1 MVQIGGGKRILLLG
15 GEGVVI
21 YAPRAGGVER
31 EIALSWEMPNFDEQ
45 LIEILQNQNASKSVL
60 VVFDGSDQTYRKE
73 ESIPKLS
80 PIDRPRFVR
89 RKLDLAFPAYP
100 IRASFAIKPP
110 KKKGLQLS
118 GSSLPT
124 SYLFVA
130 LPETE
135 QIERVSRALFESGVS
150 VSGFGLL
157 PLEAVNL
164 VESLARKAFAGEDH
178 RPARWSVL
186 IAQHETGGLR
196 QVVVKDGALALTRL
210 TPAGD
215 SGTLGATWAEEVTQ
229 EFHATMKYIARLGY
243 QSDDGL
249 DVVII
254 SDDVSRQFFSDS
266 GLGVR
271 SFTCLTPAKALKL
284 AGFSPFGSDKDN
296 FGDVLHAAFL
306 SKQGRLKSPI
316 RIPSI
321 HSIMIPRM
329 MVKFGYAVLA
339 VSLLGLLYLSQGA
352 FFTNRTLDQ
361 DIERQQV
368 QKDMLDREYQQE
380 AVLFEQ
386 LPVKADVVKGVIQ
399 TKKILEANTLPVEG
413 VNKLLLK
420 AFGGDVYVSSLNY
433 AHTPNQALLLRG
445 SDPTVVAAPVD
456 PADRGRIEITFRFGL
471 SADLTLEQK
480 VLRAEKLQRDLI
492 AVFPGYDIRIT
503 EQFGRVDR
511 DGAFT
516 ASIDEAVAPSSA
528 DDLAEIKMEGKPL

>member
-1 MVQIGGGKRILLLG
+1 MVQIGGGKRVLLLG

-45 LIEILQNQNASKSVL
+45 LVEVLQSQNAGKSVL
-60 VVFDGSDQTYRKE
+60 VIFDGSDQTYRKE

-89 RKLDLAFPAYP
+89 RKLDLAFPSYP

-118 GSSLPT
+118 GSSQAT

-157 PLEAVNL
+157 PLESVSL
-164 VESLARKAFAGEDH
+164 VETIARKAFAGDDH
-178 RPARWSVL
+178 KPARWSVL

-243 QSDDGL
+243 HSDDGL

-271 SFTCLTPAKALKL
+271 NFTCLTPAKALKL
-284 AGFSPFGSDKDN
+284 AGFSPFGPDKDN

-306 SKQGRLKSPI
+306 SKQGRLKAPI

-321 HSIMIPRM
+321 HSIMIPRLA
-329 MVKFGYAVLA
+329 VKFGYGVLA
-339 VSLLGLLYLSQGA
+339 MSLLGLLYLGQAA
-352 FFTNRTLDQ
+352 FFTNHALGQ
-361 DIERQQV
+361 DVEKAQV

-386 LPVKADVVKGVIQ
+386 LPVKAEMVKGVIQ
-399 TKKILEANTLPVEG
+399 TKKILEANTIPVESM
-413 VNKLLLK
+413 NKLLLK
-420 AFGGDVYVSSLNY
+420 AFGGDVYVSSLEY
-433 AHTPNQALLLRG
+433 THTPNPALLLRG
-445 SDPTVVAAPVD
+445 TDPSIVAAPVD
-456 PADRGRIEITFRFGL
+456 EADRGSIKIVFKFAL
-471 SADLTLEQK
+471 SGDLTLEQK
-480 VLRAEKLQRDLI
+480 VLRSEKLQRDLL
-492 AVFPGYDIRIT
+492 ANFPGYSVNISA
-503 EQFGRVDR
+503 QFGSVDR
-511 DGAFT
+511 DGAFS

-528 DDLAEIKMEGKPL
+528 DELAEITMEGKPL